1 MASPVPGYDYINY
14 LELIVRGL
22 VRNPAGVVV
31 THSEDEQGVLLT
43 LAVSSRDMGRI
54 IGKDGATAKALRAIM
69 HTFGANLGAK
79 VSVKILEPE
88 GSNR

>member
-1 MASPVPGYDYINY
+1 MATPIPGFDFINY

-22 VRNPAGVVV
+22 VRNPAGVSVV
-31 THSEDEQGVLLT
+31 FSEDVQGVLLT
-43 LAVSSRDMGRI
+43 LGVSPRDMGRI